1 MGIICCVHKIR
12 KTKRKDWK
20 MAKIKT
26 KNKGEEASEIS
37 KSKAKREERK
47 KEVAKSRRQKR
58 TVKIVG
64 YTIAAAILLVIVFA
78 IGKQIY
84 LSAIRTTSSAD
95 YSEGL
100 TADGKIN
107 GVDAASVLNLVDFE
121 NISVP
126 ADEVKATAE
135 EVDKEIESV
144 LEQHKELSTD
154 ESLTIADGDV
164 VNIDYVGTI
173 DGVEFEGGNSNGAGY
188 DLTIGSGS
196 FIDDFEQQLI
206 GHKPGEEITVE
217 ATFPEDYGDEA
228 VDGKDAIFAVT
239 IHGIQKT
246 PELTDTFVAENLAE
260 TEEVSTAAEYR
271 AKIED
276 KFYKEHLEDF
286 LTNYIIENSSVTAY
300 PKDYLKAVK
309 AVTKHD
315 DENMLSYY
323 QQMFA
328 SSNMTAFE
336 NLWDL
341 RDDSISDELKYE
353 LELNTRAKEATK
365 EHLVYQA
372 IFEKAGLTL
381 DMEAHYAELTESNGE
396 DYVTNMKETYGEG
409 YMAQGQIRE
418 AVVDYLVGL
427 YQ

>member
-1 MGIICCVHKIR
+1 
-12 KTKRKDWK
+12 

-64 YTIAAAILLVIVFA
+64 YTVAAAILLVIVFA

>member
-1 MGIICCVHKIR
+1 
-12 KTKRKDWK
+12 

-309 AVTKHD
+309 AVTKLD

>member
-1 MGIICCVHKIR
+1 
-12 KTKRKDWK
+12 

-196 FIDDFEQQLI
+196 LIDDFEQQLI

-353 LELNTRAKEATK
+353 LELNPRAKEATK

>member
-1 MGIICCVHKIR
+1 
-12 KTKRKDWK
+12 

-84 LSAIRTTSSAD
+84 LSAIRTTSSTD

-260 TEEVSTAAEYR
+260 TEEVSTVAEYR